1 MSNLTLVS
9 WSDLKVRGIQF
20 SRATIYRKIENGSF
34 PRPLKIGANRIAWL
48 ASEIDEWIQSLAEA
62 RNTEAA

>member
-1 MSNLTLVS
+1 MSNPTLVS